1 MAFVS
6 PMMDKRGKR
15 LSKTLHR
22 KTLKTNFE
30 SNLYAQNFLSVNST
44 DCTNIFDVTRK
55 LILSQ
60 ITQFIWILTIAR
72 LSRTTELDAGGA
84 VPNMAPLLLLVITL
98 DWNGSYFLDVPHN
111 QNYLTLSAIK
121 SAMVQT
127 GINGYISKRSNN
139 EFVWF

>member
-6 PMMDKRGKR
+6 SMMDKRGKR
-15 LSKTLHR
+15 LSKTPHR

-44 DCTNIFDVTRK
+44 DCTNIFDATHK
-55 LILSQ
+55 LILSHNT
-60 ITQFIWILTIAR
+60 IHMTSHIAR
-72 LSRTTELDAGGA
+72 LLRTTELDAGSA

-98 DWNGSYFLDVPHN
+98 DWNGSYFLDVPYN
-111 QNYLTLSAIK
+111 QNYLTLSVIK

-127 GINGYISKRSNN
+127 GINGYINKRSNN
-139 EFVWF
+139 EFF

>member
-6 PMMDKRGKR
+6 SMMDKRGKQ
-15 LSKTLHR
+15 LSNTPHW

-44 DCTNIFDVTRK
+44 DCTNIFDVTHK

-60 ITQFIWILTIAR
+60 IIRFIRLLNLAR
-72 LSRTTELDAGGA
+72 LLQTTELDAGGA
-84 VPNMAPLLLLVITL
+84 VPNMAQLLLLAIRL
-98 DWNGSYFLDVPHN
+98 DWNGSYFLDNPHN

-139 EFVWF
+139 DFF